1 MEEFDFKVQIKISD
15 TRKSV
20 YLSVEEDLVEVLVP
34 QSISYDRI
42 KDVIKKK
49 SLWIK
54 TKLKENASKPT
65 FRKKEYI
72 SGESFLYLGKN
83 YRLKIK
89 EGDISSVKLIG
100 GNLEVTTQTLQKNR
114 EDEVKKLLED
124 WYRNQAE
131 KRLKEKTKRF
141 SKIIG
146 VHPKSVSIKQ
156 FKSRWGSCSAKG
168 ELSYN
173 WRIIL
178 APHHIVDY
186 VVVHELCHLLE
197 HNHSQ
202 RFWKNVEYFLPD
214 WKERKNCLKNFNER
228 NHNF

>member
-65 FRKKEYI
+65 IRKKEYI

-83 YRLKIK
+83 YRLKVK

-114 EDEVKKLLED
+114 EDEVKKLLEN